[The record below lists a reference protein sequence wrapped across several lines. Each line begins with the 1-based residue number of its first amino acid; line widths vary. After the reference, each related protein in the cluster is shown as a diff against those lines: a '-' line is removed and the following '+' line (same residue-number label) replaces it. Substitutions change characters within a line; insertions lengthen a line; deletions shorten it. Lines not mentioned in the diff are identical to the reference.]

1 MNLSEQIDSIE
12 IKIRQLVL
20 KMERVH
26 EENTAL
32 QEENKQ
38 LKAELDRQKGAAHVL
53 KDKLEKTQ
61 RVVDSQRNGKTE
73 QSEKLREQLDQ
84 YIHEIDKCIEW
95 LHKH

>member
-20 KMERVH
+20 KMERIQK
-26 EENTAL
+26 ENAEL
-32 QEENKQ
+32 QEENQ
-38 LKAELDRQKGAAHVL
+38 LLKTELDRQKGAVHAL

-95 LHKH
+95 LHRH

>member
-1 MNLSEQIDSIE
+1 MNLSEQIDRIE
-12 IKIRQLVL
+12 LKIRQLVSQ
-20 KMERVH
+20 MERIQD
-26 EENTAL
+26 ENTAL
-32 QEENKQ
+32 QDENKQ
-38 LKAELDRQKGAAHVL
+38 LKAELDRQKGVSNAL
-53 KDKLEKTQ
+53 KDKLENTQ